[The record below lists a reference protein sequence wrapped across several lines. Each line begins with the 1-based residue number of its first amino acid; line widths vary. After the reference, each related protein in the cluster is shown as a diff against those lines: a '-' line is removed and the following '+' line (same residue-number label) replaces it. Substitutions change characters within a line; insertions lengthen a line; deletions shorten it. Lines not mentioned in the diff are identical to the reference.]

1 MPAYRTIPAALA
13 VVVLAAAFPASANQS
28 TQSGAISVAQV
39 TQMLDQASGNRTAQ
53 QVLTAYLAGVGE
65 AVGAVIDLGGASCRR
80 PLSLSAGD
88 ARRAIAAVSAGQ
100 AGTTAAT
107 PLIVG
112 DMLARAGCRRR

>member
-65 AVGAVIDLGGASCRR
+65 IGGQNLLGDRKS
-80 PLSLSAGD
+80 
-88 ARRAIAAVSAGQ
+88 V
-100 AGTTAAT
+100 
-107 PLIVG
+107 V
-112 DMLARAGCRRR
+112 